1 MIDWKKYK
9 KNFVSKAEKLE
20 ISSKKIEKFLNYANN
35 LNKSNLPIIFD
46 FFHFSRLVGYTE
58 NYILGATNFPEFFY
72 REFKI
77 KKKSN
82 GYRKINEPLPSLKE
96 IQKWILKNILY
107 KLKVSR
113 FSKAFIPGNTIKDNA
128 KFHKGQRIVLTIDL
142 KDFFNSIKFIEIYR
156 IFRKAGYTNSISVL
170 LSKLS
175 TLNDSLPQGSP
186 TSPYLSNLVFNSL
199 DNRISG
205 FCTKRKIRY
214 TRYADDLTFSGDFS
228 TGMVIKFVK
237 KIIKSK
243 NLCINNKKLR
253 TMYQYKRQE
262 VTGIVVNEKLQTA
275 RTFRKE
281 LRKDIYYIKKYG
293 IESHIEKKKIHKANY
308 INHLLGKIN
317 FILFVNPND
326 NEARANFNFLKEH
339 LKIQQ

>member
-20 ISSKKIEKFLNYANN
+20 ISTKKIEKFLNYAKN
-35 LNKSNLPIIFD
+35 LNNSNLPIIFD

-58 NYILGATNFPEFFY
+58 NYILGTTNFPDFFY

-77 KKKSN
+77 KKKSK

-107 KLKVSR
+107 NLKVSR
-113 FSKAFIPGNTIKDNA
+113 FSKAFIPGSTIKDNA
-128 KFHKGQRIVLTIDL
+128 KFHKGQKIVLAIDL

-156 IFRKAGYTNSISVL
+156 IFKKAGYTNSLSVL
-170 LSKLS
+170 LSKLC
-175 TLNDSLPQGSP
+175 TLNDSLPQGAP

-214 TRYADDLTFSGDFS
+214 TRYADDLTFSGDFNP
-228 TGMVIKFVK
+228 GMIIKFVK
-237 KIIKSK
+237 NVIKTK
-243 NLCINNKKLR
+243 NLKINKKKIR
-253 TMYQYKRQE
+253 EMKRHERQE
-262 VTGIVVNEKLQTA
+262 ITGIVVNEKLQA
-275 RTFRKE
+275 PRNYRKE
-281 LRKDIYYIKKYG
+281 IRKEIYFIKKFG
-293 IESHIEKKKIHKANY
+293 LESHIERRKLTKANY
-308 INHLLGKIN
+308 VNHLLGKIN
-317 FILFVNPND
+317 FVHYINPND
-326 NEARANFNFLKEH
+326 NEITNYYNYLIEK
-339 LKIQQ
+339 KDK